1 LFPDLLVKDKDGKTV
16 GMDLTQE
23 EAVLIACLRR
33 KRMAMR
39 REELEKLGKALGVNR
54 DEGGGKGLG
63 S

>member
-1 LFPDLLVKDKDGKTV
+1 M
-16 GMDLTQE
+16 GMDLTEE

-39 REELEKLGKALGVNR
+39 REELEKLGKALGVTKE
-54 DEGGGKGLG
+54 EGAGEESG